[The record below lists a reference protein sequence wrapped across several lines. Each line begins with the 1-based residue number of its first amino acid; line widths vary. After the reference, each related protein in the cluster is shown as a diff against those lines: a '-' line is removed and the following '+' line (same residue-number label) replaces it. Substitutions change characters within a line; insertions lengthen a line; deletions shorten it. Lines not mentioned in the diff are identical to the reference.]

1 MAEPREQKRAV
12 AIRYDAANDTAP
24 RVVAKGR
31 GAIADRILKIAR
43 ENNIPLREDKNLVR
57 VLSRLELDQE
67 IPPELYQVVAAI
79 LAVLYRANRPRI

>member
-1 MAEPREQKRAV
+1 MAEPREQQRAV
-12 AIRYDAANDTAP
+12 AIRYDAAKDTAP
-24 RVVAKGR
+24 KVVAKGR